1 MREFLRTELG
11 MYDLKLKMWLERD
24 GRFIVSDGRAKLLR
38 KVKDAGS
45 LSKAAKEMGMSYRHA
60 WGILHR
66 IAQSAGGDI
75 VASTRGGREGGVST
89 LTPFGEEILREYEN
103 KADSLQSQFEN
114 GWRKPSVT
122 ADGIVIKNNEIV
134 LIRRGREPYM
144 GSYALPGGFLDYG
157 ESLEDCVVREV
168 LEETGLK
175 TEIVELVGV
184 YSAPDRDPRG
194 HFITAVYHLKPI
206 GGNLRA
212 GDDAKDAEWTP
223 LDRLPKFAFD
233 HGKIIQDFLSKRKER
248 SAK

>member
-1 MREFLRTELG
+1 

-24 GRFIVSDGRAKLLR
+24 GRFIMSDGRAKLLR

-75 VASTRGGREGGVST
+75 VVSTRGGREGGVST

-103 KADSLQSQFEN
+103 KAAALQSQFEN

-122 ADGIVIKNNEIV
+122 ADGIIIKNNEIV
-134 LIRRGREPYM
+134 LIRRGREPYK
-144 GSYALPGGFLDYG
+144 GSYALPGGFLNYG
-157 ESLEDCVVREV
+157 ESLEECVIREV

-175 TEIVELVGV
+175 TEIIELVGI
-184 YSAPDRDPRG
+184 YSAPGRDPRG
-194 HFITAVYHLKPI
+194 HFVTAVYHLKPI

-212 GDDAKDAEWTP
+212 GDDAKDAELVP

-233 HGKIIQDFLSKRKER
+233 HGKIIQDFLSMRKER